1 MCDMSPSPKVRVR
14 SPQSAE
20 PGSEVFFTFEN
31 RNGLLNKK
39 KQTMHAG
46 KAGSE
51 QEPTSPKLLLPI
63 VVVLGWKVNPDSN

>member
-1 MCDMSPSPKVRVR
+1 MCDRSPSPKVRVK

-20 PGSEVFFTFEN
+20 PGSEVLFTFEN

-39 KQTMHAG
+39 KQTIHAG
-46 KAGSE
+46 TAENE

-63 VVVLGWKVNPDSN
+63 VVVLG